1 MSLDPSL
8 HDPFPNKL
16 GIIAGIGDLPRV
28 IAHEARLAG
37 YHTTVFALRPLAD
50 NSIKAEVDEFQSISI
65 GKFGKLLN
73 LLKTLNISQVVFAG
87 KVPKDLLYKK
97 KRDIIPDIKTLQL
110 LLSISDRS
118 DDTIMKAVVEEIERL
133 GIKVRKTTD
142 FAKKLLVP
150 EGVLTRK
157 SPTKEQWQDIEF
169 GWEIAKKMGRLDIG
183 QTIVVSQRA
192 VMAVEAIEG
201 TDEAIKR
208 GGSLAGKGAV
218 VIKVSKPQQDLR
230 FDVPVVGPTTLDS
243 MISSSSSV
251 LAVEAG
257 KCLILERDEFI
268 KKANRA
274 GISVV
279 GIRR

>member
-1 MSLDPSL
+1 MSLAPS
-8 HDPFPNKL
+8 PGKL
-16 GIIAGIGDLPRV
+16 GIIAGMGDLPRA
-28 IAHEARLAG
+28 IAREARSAG
-37 YHTTVFALRPLAD
+37 YHITVFALRPLAD
-50 NSIKAEVDEFQSISI
+50 ESIKAEVDEFQSISI
-65 GKFGKLLN
+65 GKFGRLLN

-97 KRDIIPDIKTLQL
+97 KRDIIPDLKTLQL
-110 LLSISDRS
+110 LLSIRDRS
-118 DDTIMKAVVEEIERL
+118 DDTIMKAVVEEIEKL
-133 GIKVRKTTD
+133 GVKVRKTTD
-142 FAKKLLVP
+142 FARELLVP

-183 QTIVVSQRA
+183 QTVVVSQRA

-208 GGSLAGKGAV
+208 GGKLAGKGAV
-218 VIKVSKPQQDLR
+218 VVKVSKPQQDMR
-230 FDVPVVGPTTLDS
+230 FDVPVVGLTTIDS

-251 LAVEAG
+251 LAVEADR
-257 KCLILERDEFI
+257 CLILERDKFI

>member
-8 HDPFPNKL
+8 HVSSPAKL
-16 GIIAGIGDLPRV
+16 GIIAGMGDLP
-28 IAHEARLAG
+28 IAIAREARSAG

-50 NSIKAEVDEFQSISI
+50 ESIKTEVDEFQSISV

-73 LLKTLNISQVVFAG
+73 LLKTLDISQVVFAG
-87 KVPKDLLYKK
+87 KVPKNLLYKK
-97 KRDIIPDIKTLQL
+97 KREIIPDIKTLQL
-110 LLSISDRS
+110 LFSIRDRS
-118 DDTIMKAVVEEIERL
+118 DDTIMKAVVEEIEKL

-142 FAKKLLVP
+142 FARKLLVP

-169 GWEIAKKMGRLDIG
+169 GWEIAKKIGRLDIG
-183 QTIVVSQRA
+183 QTVVVSQRA

-201 TDEAIKR
+201 TDETIKR
-208 GGSLAGKGAV
+208 GGSLTGKGAV
-218 VIKVSKPQQDLR
+218 VIKVSKPQQDMR
-230 FDVPVVGPTTLDS
+230 FDVPVVGLTTLES
-243 MISSSSSV
+243 MISSLSSV
-251 LAVEAG
+251 IALEAG
-257 KCLILERDEFI
+257 KCLILDRDEFI
-268 KKANRA
+268 RKANRA

>member
-1 MSLDPSL
+1 
-8 HDPFPNKL
+8 
-16 GIIAGIGDLPRV
+16 
-28 IAHEARLAG
+28 
-37 YHTTVFALRPLAD
+37 
-50 NSIKAEVDEFQSISI
+50 
-65 GKFGKLLN
+65 
-73 LLKTLNISQVVFAG
+73 VVFAG
-87 KVPKDLLYKK
+87 KVPKGLLYKR

-110 LLSISDRS
+110 LLSIRDRS
-118 DDTIMKAVVEEIERL
+118 DDTIMRTVVEEIEKL
-133 GIKVRKTTD
+133 GIRVRKTTD
-142 FAKKLLVP
+142 FTKRLIMP
-150 EGVLTRK
+150 EGVLTKK

-169 GWEIAKKMGRLDIG
+169 GWEVAKKIGRLDIG
-183 QTIVVSQRA
+183 QTVVVRERA

-208 GGSLAGKGAV
+208 GGKLAGKGAV

-230 FDVPVVGPTTLDS
+230 FDVPVVGPATIDS

-257 KCLILERDEFI
+257 KCIILHRDEFI
-268 KKANRA
+268 KKADRA